1 MQCNTTAN
9 KLQEYTYT
17 TQKVRSKWFE
27 ARLKVKIKYF
37 FYKIFITISGCQI
50 YEQEFQQSIKNPEEY
65 WGKIAEDIVW
75 TKKWQKVLDDSAS
88 PFTKWFVGGRLSL
101 CYNALGKIA
110 YRHIN
115 SINFQKITEVIFIKY
130 LF

>member
-1 MQCNTTAN
+1 MQFATI
-9 KLQEYTYT
+9 KLQL
-17 TQKVRSKWFE
+17 KRSVRSMME
-27 ARLKVKIKYF
+27 PRLKVKIKYF
-37 FYKIFITISGCQI
+37 IYKIFITISGCQK

-110 YRHIN
+110 YRYIN
-115 SINFQKITEVIFIKY
+115 SIFLKKIIEVLRI
-130 LF
+130 

>member
-1 MQCNTTAN
+1 M
-9 KLQEYTYT
+9 EP
-17 TQKVRSKWFE
+17 
-27 ARLKVKIKYF
+27 RLKVKIKYF
-37 FYKIFITISGCQI
+37 IYKIFITISGCQK

-110 YRHIN
+110 LLRKRWILAETIAYSSLIDKKLCSN
-115 SINFQKITEVIFIKY
+115 FLSSIKFDRE
-130 LF
+130 L